1 MFTPCCPTTSVSEP
15 IQRAYQWSTV
25 TKRKAQAR
33 MPSRGAKRA
42 PEPVEGRTKID
53 CACFWKLNM
62 CNSNAGITFVR
73 FMSVTC
79 NRAAVKT
86 EAASTRTTQ
95 AALIEAYI
103 VTHSGRSSGLLGS
116 NDGPDN
122 FLSFAFCGRLT
133 CSRGITRVRA
143 RGRLEVCRVDLETS
157 CVTACTSKLSF
168 GKPVIEF
175 VCAVTLFCS
184 RLEEVNVFCRHA
196 LQIRLSLLSDCPRC
210 VLVGIVPRLILQQ
223 RNLIIFALSNDATQN
238 ISPLQIRY
246 PVAPH

>member
-1 MFTPCCPTTSVSEP
+1 MFTPCCPTTSVSKP
-15 IQRAYQWSTV
+15 IHSMYQWSKATM
-25 TKRKAQAR
+25 RKAQAR

-42 PEPVEGRTKID
+42 PVPVEGRTKID
-53 CACFWKLNM
+53 CACCWKLNM
-62 CNSNAGITFVR
+62 CNSNAGITFMR

-103 VTHSGRSSGLLGS
+103 VVQSRRSSRTLAS
-116 NDGPDN
+116 NDAPDI
-122 FLSFAFCGRLT
+122 FLSFTFCGRLT
-133 CSRGITRVRA
+133 CSHGITRVRT
-143 RGRLEVCRVDLETS
+143 RERIEVCRVDLETS

-184 RLEEVNVFCRHA
+184 RLEEVNVFSVIMLCKSGC
-196 LQIRLSLLSDCPRC
+196 LCQ
-210 VLVGIVPRLILQQ
+210 VIVPGVFLWGLYRV
-223 RNLIIFALSNDATQN
+223 LSCSRE
-238 ISPLQIRY
+238 ISSSSHSPMMQ
-246 PVAPH
+246 P